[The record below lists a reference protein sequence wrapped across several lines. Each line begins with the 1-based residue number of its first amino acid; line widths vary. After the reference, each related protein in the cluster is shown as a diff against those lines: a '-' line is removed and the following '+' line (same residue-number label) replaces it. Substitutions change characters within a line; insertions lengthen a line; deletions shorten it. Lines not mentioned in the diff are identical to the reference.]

1 MDLISRQAALR
12 TFGLSEKSRKYGGDH
27 SGYQTIML
35 YEVQDA
41 LEALP
46 SEPRWIPVSER
57 LPEESGRYLV
67 TRGLNACGSLWNRI
81 YIANYSDLMG
91 IKSKRIWWQG
101 NVGKSDF
108 ERLGDVLAWMP
119 LPKPYEEESDEGE

>member
-1 MDLISRQAALR
+1 MDLISREAALK

-57 LPEESGRYLV
+57 LPEEGEGVLWC
-67 TRGLNACGSLWNRI
+67 TRGGYVCSGTILCGVATDDCGHRGN
-81 YIANYSDLMG
+81 YI
-91 IKSKRIWWQG
+91 
-101 NVGKSDF
+101 
-108 ERLGDVLAWMP
+108 AWMP
-119 LPKPYEEESDEGE
+119 LPEPYKEER